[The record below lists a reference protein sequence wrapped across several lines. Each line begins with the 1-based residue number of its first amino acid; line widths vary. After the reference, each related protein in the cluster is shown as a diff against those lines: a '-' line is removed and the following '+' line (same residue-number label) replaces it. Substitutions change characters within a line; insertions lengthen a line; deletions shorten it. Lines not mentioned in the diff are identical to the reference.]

1 MELMAKVIPLELK
14 KSQSR
19 TEWNLEHGIT
29 LSILILCHG
38 QLNKNAK
45 AQKIGSRVPNSTAS

>member
-1 MELMAKVIPLELK
+1 MAKVIPLELK
-14 KSQSR
+14 KSQSW
-19 TEWNLEHGIT
+19 TEWNLEHDIT